1 MAVATQPPDAAIL
14 LFRRLRFCRRRQPC
28 HAKPLA
34 RTAIPWHPAQIHL
47 LQKSRQTSSDR
58 TALRSHGHDR
68 IRHRA
73 GRRRSERSI
82 PVRLPA
88 VALRYLHARNRIRQT
103 SVCRKTSMPDTMP
116 TAESDCGR
124 PKCPYNGRHAEKIF
138 TIGSETEKTSD
149 KSTPR
154 KLLHRLSHRSISRRR
169 PRHRPV
175 HTPH

>member
-1 MAVATQPPDAAIL
+1 MQNLYPALQYLGIRLKYICCKSPGKLPLIERHFGVTATTELDTV
-14 LFRRLRFCRRRQPC
+14 
-28 HAKPLA
+28 LA
-34 RTAIPWHPAQIHL
+34 DDEVKGVFLCVSPQ
-47 LQKSRQTSSDR
+47 
-58 TALRSHGHDR
+58 SHYDICMRVIG
-68 IRHRA
+68 
-73 GRRRSERSI
+73 
-82 PVRLPA
+82 V
-88 VALRYLHARNRIRQT
+88 RQT

-116 TAESDCGR
+116 TAEADCGR